1 MSVAASL
8 DKSWARFILALQ
20 RDFPF
25 FAVLAMF
32 ARLRFDDEVEISRID
47 GRTLQVSPQFFLGMQ
62 ELQRHGYLLHQ
73 VLHLALGHPHRGAER
88 NPLLWNVAADI
99 VVNNIIAES
108 TLWPPPPM
116 TAWDK
121 RFTGD
126 SVERVY
132 ARLLKEQPDDGVD
145 GTGSESGSDPIS
157 VYAQAVVRRYRCHD
171 DFTPQSGRQA
181 TAEQAYWQG
190 AMVKARQMP
199 MHGKRRGTE
208 SLSLKRETELVIG
221 GQLDWRSLLWKYATP
236 AANDYQEFDR
246 RFLHRPLYLETLLSE
261 DLLVE
266 VVVDTSGSICDRS
279 LSRFLEELLA
289 VHQCHPNARIRF
301 YYADVG
307 LHGPYGIPHDL
318 SDFPVPVG
326 AGGTSFITYFADL
339 EKRDSLAEQPVAVL
353 YFSDGFG
360 DFPVTPP
367 SMPVLWLL
375 TEDCADDS
383 EIPFGTIVR
392 IKV

>member
-1 MSVAASL
+1 MSGAESL
-8 DKSWARFILALQ
+8 DKSWARFILGLQ

-32 ARLRFDDEVEISRID
+32 ARLQFDDEVEISRID
-47 GRTLQVSPQFFLGMQ
+47 GRTLQVSPQFFLGMD

-88 NPLLWNVAADI
+88 VPILWNVAADI
-99 VVNNIIAES
+99 VVNNVIAEV

-132 ARLLKEQPDDGVD
+132 ARLLKECPDDG
-145 GTGSESGSDPIS
+145 SGGEPGAEPIS
-157 VYAQAVVRRYRCHD
+157 AYAQAVARKYRCHD
-171 DFTPQSGRQA
+171 DFAPQSGRQA

-190 AMVKARQMP
+190 AMVKARQMS
-199 MHGKRRGTE
+199 MRDKRHGTK
-208 SLSLKRETELVIG
+208 SLSLERETELVIG

-246 RFLHRPLYLETLLSE
+246 RFLHQPLYLESLLSE

-289 VHQCHPNARIRF
+289 VHQCHPHTRIRF
-301 YYADVG
+301 YYADVA
-307 LHGPYGIPHDL
+307 LHGPYGIPRDL
-318 SDFPVPVG
+318 SEFPVPVG
-326 AGGTSFITYFADL
+326 AGGTSFTTYFTDL
-339 EKRDSLAEQPVAVL
+339 KKRDSLVEQPVAVL
-353 YFSDGFG
+353 YFTDGFG
-360 DFPVTPP
+360 NFPGTPP

-375 TEDCADDS
+375 TEDGEEDDK
-383 EIPFGTIVR
+383 IPFGTIAR